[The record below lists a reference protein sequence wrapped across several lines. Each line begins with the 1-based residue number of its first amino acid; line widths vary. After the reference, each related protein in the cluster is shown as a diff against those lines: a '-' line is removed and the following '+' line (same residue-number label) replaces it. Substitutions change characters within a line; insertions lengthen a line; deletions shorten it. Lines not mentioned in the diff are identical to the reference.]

1 MEELKNIVTTLTD
14 EELQEAA
21 GAKGCGW
28 ACSVTDDFPSSWFF
42 CC

>member
-1 MEELKNIVTTLTD
+1 MGELKNVVMTLTD

-21 GAKGCGW
+21 GCGW
-28 ACSVTDDFPSSWFF
+28 ACSVTDDCPNSIFV